1 MDLNHNGSYD
11 IKDLNILLKDWE
23 NSKSNAV
30 VFVAENWGKTF
41 KLFSGR
47 VLQSGGYI
55 KNAIIKIKPLG
66 SNVYLEDPNAPV
78 GYKNELALTDKN
90 GRYSLS
96 KKLLSTLPDT
106 FVVEAHPITIGT
118 KYRGQITVTDG
129 TVNSTTNEN
138 ITTILSNTYDKN
150 TLTKTS
156 LNKRIDSD
164 DKDYTENN
172 LNDLTTLKESLVIE
186 KVNKGDF
193 SSFKDALKKI
203 PDAICNMFSLKNQDG
218 IIDATI
224 LELDPFKDSS
234 DIITD
239 VATKKEKVKSAALT
253 SGMASY
259 NTFKKQTMASIK
271 NAVTT
276 KPTKKNGSD
285 NVTVT
290 ERDNAVNLI
299 TDEKFTDAIFSKF
312 EKAIKFD
319 ATGNYTGETNLFEL
333 GEDTST
339 KDIKPLMKDVLFE
352 FGDLIKKENNSGST
366 KGIYDDLINI
376 VDFTDLKI
384 VLEILKILVKIQV

>member
-1 MDLNHNGSYD
+1 
-11 IKDLNILLKDWE
+11 
-23 NSKSNAV
+23 
-30 VFVAENWGKTF
+30 
-41 KLFSGR
+41 
-47 VLQSGGYI
+47 
-55 KNAIIKIKPLG
+55 
-66 SNVYLEDPNAPV
+66 
-78 GYKNELALTDKN
+78 
-90 GRYSLS
+90 
-96 KKLLSTLPDT
+96 
-106 FVVEAHPITIGT
+106 
-118 KYRGQITVTDG
+118 
-129 TVNSTTNEN
+129 
-138 ITTILSNTYDKN
+138 
-150 TLTKTS
+150 
-156 LNKRIDSD
+156 
-164 DKDYTENN
+164 
-172 LNDLTTLKESLVIE
+172 
-186 KVNKGDF
+186 
-193 SSFKDALKKI
+193 
-203 PDAICNMFSLKNQDG
+203 MFSLKNQDG

-259 NTFKKQTMASIK
+259 NTFKKQTLASIK

-276 KPTKKNGSD
+276 TPTKKNGTD

-352 FGDLIKKENNSGST
+352 FGVLIKNENENENT
-366 KGIYDDLINI
+366 KGKYKDLINI
-376 VDFTDLKI
+376 VDFTDLKDEYGKFKDPSEHTSIKYLDDIAENCSEFVGGWVDKVDIDITEEWSLTLNNALTKNLASEILFIKKMI
-384 VLEILKILVKIQV
+384 VLRQLVD

>member
-23 NSKSNAV
+23 NSKTNVV

-41 KLFSGR
+41 KLFSGK

-55 KNAIIKIKPLG
+55 KNAIIKIKSLG
-66 SNVYLEDPNAPV
+66 SNNYLEDPNAPV

-96 KKLLSTLPDT
+96 KKLLSALPDT
-106 FVVEAHPITIGT
+106 FVVEAHPIISGT
-118 KYRGQITVTDG
+118 KYRGQITVIDG

-138 ITTILSNTYDKN
+138 ITTILSNTFDKN

-164 DKDYTENN
+164 NKDYTENN
-172 LNDLTTLKESLVIE
+172 LNDLTTLKESLVVD
-186 KVNKGDF
+186 KVNKGEF
-193 SSFKDALKKI
+193 NSFKDALKKI

-259 NTFKKQTMASIK
+259 NTFKKQTLASIKK

-276 KPTKKNGSD
+276 KPTKK
-285 NVTVT
+285 TVVIMLQLQK
-290 ERDNAVNLI
+290 EIMLLI
-299 TDEKFTDAIFSKF
+299 
-312 EKAIKFD
+312 
-319 ATGNYTGETNLFEL
+319 
-333 GEDTST
+333 
-339 KDIKPLMKDVLFE
+339 
-352 FGDLIKKENNSGST
+352 
-366 KGIYDDLINI
+366 
-376 VDFTDLKI
+376 
-384 VLEILKILVKIQV
+384 